1 MKEQILNE
9 LSQMEG
15 KVGFYYHNLVTGET
29 YGYREKEPFLP
40 RRSRLSRRNSNSSE
54 SESARLRRSTAH
66 DR

>member
-29 YGYREKEPFLP
+29 YGYREK
-40 RRSRLSRRNSNSSE
+40 
-54 SESARLRRSTAH
+54 
-66 DR
+66 